1 MSHDTDLERRRE
13 RNRLAQRRF
22 RERHNSK
29 NKSLDFEL
37 MSLDYSEDSL
47 AFHQALQGGRTADIQ
62 PATSAIEA
70 PDNDVEAVLA
80 LSINSRSQGALGTDL
95 TKGPYHPFR
104 LLPSSQPPGPDT
116 TQYTEGNYSPGPMIQ
131 DTGSDV
137 SNTPVSQLVLS
148 PLVTSWLSPLHIAAK
163 RGHDKI
169 VALLLQHS
177 PDCNEKDSDGTTP
190 LIHAV
195 RGGHQVVVTALL
207 RGAARVAEADAE
219 GRTPLHWAVMRQHS
233 TILTLL
239 LEACDNQLGA
249 AVNAYNHN
257 SQTPLSLAAESGFEE
272 GVRILLRYGA
282 QTSLKAI
289 ATGEATGGATDTLGS

>member
-70 PDNDVEAVLA
+70 PDNDVETVLA

-95 TKGPYHPFR
+95 TKGPCHPFR

-137 SNTPVSQLVLS
+137 TNTPVSQLVLS

-219 GRTPLHWAVMRQHS
+219 
-233 TILTLL
+233 
-239 LEACDNQLGA
+239 EACDNQLGT

-289 ATGEATGGATDTLGS
+289 ATGEATGGATGTLGS